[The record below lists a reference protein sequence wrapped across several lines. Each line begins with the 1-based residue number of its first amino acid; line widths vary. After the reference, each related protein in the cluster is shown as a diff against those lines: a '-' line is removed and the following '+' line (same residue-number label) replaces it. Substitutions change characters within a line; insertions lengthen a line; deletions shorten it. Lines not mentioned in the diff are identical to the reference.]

1 MSGDVNRERAFKPT
15 SGHRALDLLA
25 TLRDR
30 HREPVECLRAPGDLD
45 RWLAAAALDV
55 EHPATK
61 DDLEAARR
69 LRETSYRVIAAA
81 LQKKRPPTTDLRALN
96 EWARHPALVPQID
109 SNLEQRWAG
118 GVKAALATIA
128 RETVELLTT
137 PDRMLI
143 RECAATP
150 DCSRIYLDRSP
161 GRRRRWCHMEWC
173 GSNAKMR
180 TYRRRRA
187 AADKLSPT
195 RS

>member
-1 MSGDVNRERAFKPT
+1 MERAFT
-15 SGHRALDLLA
+15 LISGHRALDLLA

-30 HREPVECLRAPGDLD
+30 HREPIECLRAPVDLD
-45 RWLAAAALDV
+45 RWLAAAELEV
-55 EHPATK
+55 EHRATE

-69 LRETSYRVIAAA
+69 LRETSYRVIGAV
-81 LQKKRPPTTDLRALN
+81 LHGKRPPTTDLRALN
-96 EWARHPALVPQID
+96 EWARQPALVPQID
-109 SNLEQRWAG
+109 SDFEQRWAG

-128 RETVELLTT
+128 REAVELLTT

-150 DCSRIYLDRSP
+150 ECSRIYLDRSP

-187 AADKLSPT
+187 AGDKLSPT